1 MPVNLSVCPSV
12 FLELLVWL
20 CVCISFSLS
29 SHRRLGHDQEGHVL
43 VGYKPP
49 VYGFQ
54 NRNLCTAGSYIG
66 LYPDITGMSE
76 TEIAEARKVQY
87 EDIYRQHMIEFA

>member
-1 MPVNLSVCPSV
+1 MSVCFS
-12 FLELLVWL
+12 ELLVCL

-49 VYGFQ
+49 
-54 NRNLCTAGSYIG
+54 LCTGFKIE
-66 LYPDITGMSE
+66 TGVLLDL
-76 TEIAEARKVQY
+76 T
-87 EDIYRQHMIEFA
+87 